1 MQIFDSIKV
10 RGVEDILFLSMDGVS
25 GLEEGVKSI
34 FPDTLV
40 QRCIVHLIRNSTKY
54 IPSKHLK
61 AFCADCKAMY
71 TAINIEAAEEAFKNL
86 KDKWCNDYPGAVR
99 VWENNFNHIRQLF
112 NVSSDIRRVMYTTN
126 AIEAVNS
133 SLRKV
138 TKKGCFE
145 NENAVF
151 KIFYLRITGEL
162 AKKWNNAKL
171 RDWAKVLNQLSCLDQ
186 TASRIA
192 KYIK

>member
-1 MQIFDSIKV
+1 MLTSNQADNNFDKN
-10 RGVEDILFLSMDGVS
+10 ILLVAKHMKIGAGYFIIEAFKLSYS
-25 GLEEGVKSI
+25 G
-34 FPDTLV
+34 
-40 QRCIVHLIRNSTKY
+40 RA
-54 IPSKHLK
+54 LK

-112 NVSSDIRRVMYTTN
+112 NVPSDIRRVMYTTN

-138 TKKGCFE
+138 TKKGFFE

-162 AKKWNNAKL
+162 AKKWNNANFK
-171 RDWAKVLNQLSCLDQ
+171 S
-186 TASRIA
+186 S
-192 KYIK
+192 

>member
-1 MQIFDSIKV
+1 MIPSNPEVLRISC
-10 RGVEDILFLSMDGVS
+10 FLSMDGVS
-25 GLEEGVKSI
+25 GLEEGVRSI
-34 FPDTLV
+34 FPQTVV

-71 TAINIEAAEEAFKNL
+71 GAINLETAEDTFKVL
-86 KDKWCNDYPGAVR
+86 KDKWGKDYPGAIK
-99 VWENNFNHIRQLF
+99 VWENNLNHVRQLF
-112 NVSSDIRRVMYTTN
+112 NFPTDIRKVMYTTN
-126 AIEAVNS
+126 AIYSVNS

-138 TKKGCFE
+138 TKKGFFE

-162 AKKWNNAKL
+162 SKKWNNAKMQN
-171 RDWAKVLNQLSCLDQ
+171 WSKALNQLSCLEE
-186 TASRIA
+186 TSYRIA
-192 KYIK
+192 KYIR